1 MKKEVHRHLRFCFS
15 AFLLIC
21 MVINLF
27 KGHIV
32 AAVCSLGACFLFF
45 ALSLLTYKKGKDSNP
60 YQSLQIIRH
69 QISHKILYALRLF

>member
-1 MKKEVHRHLRFCFS
+1 MDKKKKCIAICGFAFS

-32 AAVCSLGACFLFF
+32 AAVCSLGACVFFF
-45 ALSLLTYKKGKDSNP
+45 ALSLLAYKNSKDSKP
-60 YQSLQIIRH
+60 
-69 QISHKILYALRLF
+69 

>member
-1 MKKEVHRHLRFCFS
+1 MRYSLKQNLLKGTTNEKMHRHLRFCFFS
-15 AFLLIC
+15 IPSHLYGHK
-21 MVINLF
+21 LF

-60 YQSLQIIRH
+60 
-69 QISHKILYALRLF
+69 

>member
-1 MKKEVHRHLRFCFS
+1 MKKCIAICGFAFS

-32 AAVCSLGACFLFF
+32 AAVCSLEACFLFF

-60 YQSLQIIRH
+60 
-69 QISHKILYALRLF
+69 

>member
-1 MKKEVHRHLRFCFS
+1 MDKKKCIAICGFAFS

-32 AAVCSLGACFLFF
+32 AAVCSLGACFFFF
-45 ALSLLTYKKGKDSNP
+45 ALSLLTYKNSKDSNP
-60 YQSLQIIRH
+60 
-69 QISHKILYALRLF
+69 

>member
-1 MKKEVHRHLRFCFS
+1 MKKCIAICGFAFS

-27 KGHIV
+27 KRHFV

-45 ALSLLTYKKGKDSNP
+45 ALSLLTYKKAKTATRKSIPCKSPD
-60 YQSLQIIRH
+60 IRFH
-69 QISHKILYALRLF
+69 TKSYTL

>member
-45 ALSLLTYKKGKDSNP
+45 ALSLLTYKKAKTATRINP
-60 YQSLQIIRH
+60 CKLSDIRFH
-69 QISHKILYALRLF
+69 TKSYTL

>member
-1 MKKEVHRHLRFCFS
+1 MDKKKKCIAICGFAFS

-32 AAVCSLGACFLFF
+32 AAVCSLGACFFFF
-45 ALSLLTYKKGKDSNP
+45 ALSLLACKNSKDSNP
-60 YQSLQIIRH
+60 
-69 QISHKILYALRLF
+69 

>member
-1 MKKEVHRHLRFCFS
+1 MDKKKCIAICGFAFS

-32 AAVCSLGACFLFF
+32 AAVCSLGACFFFF
-45 ALSLLTYKKGKDSNP
+45 ALSLLTYKKAKTATRKSIPCKSSN
-60 YQSLQIIRH
+60 IR
-69 QISHKILYALRLF
+69 F